1 MALKRCP
8 DCGEKYNDSYR
19 YCPFCEEEEALRQ
32 GERLRR
38 SNAAGGKRASR
49 GGRQA
54 SYSLVTPTLVVLIL
68 LMSALLVYLLF
79 GDRIGKPKE
88 EAPGKPATSQVDPSG
103 SSSAPAEPDV
113 STPGDM
119 PEDPDVQPVPE
130 TSYEVVANLPSGLT
144 LNKTDFTLP
153 VGDPDVQLS
162 VSGGSGNYTW
172 VSQDPA
178 VASVTDKGLVK
189 AVSGGTVNILV
200 SDGNHKGTCIVRVKG
215 GSAPST
221 NTGTTTPST
230 PTDLKLN
237 KTDFTMA
244 VGEMDVLLTIQG
256 VSSGVTWT
264 TSDAS
269 VATVNK
275 GLVHAVGKG
284 NCTVTASY
292 NGVNLKC
299 IVRVKGR

>member
-88 EAPGKPATSQVDPSG
+88 DAPSKPATSQVDPSG

-144 LNKTDFTLP
+144 LNKTDFTIP

-162 VSGGSGNYTW
+162 VSGGSGSYTW

-178 VASVTDKGLVK
+178 VASVTDKGVVK

-200 SDGNHKGTCIVRVKG
+200 SDGNRKGTCIVRVKG
-215 GSAPST
+215 GSAPSS
-221 NTGTTTPST
+221 NTGTTTPSA

-284 NCTVTASY
+284 NCTITASY
-292 NGVNLKC
+292 NGANLKC
-299 IVRVKGR
+299 IVRVKGK